1 MQPNIKPALIFNS
14 GHSPACSPPT
24 VRFWRQEAVD
34 WPEAHPGPCALE
46 SGGSGSGQC
55 HSSAFGLPVGPCQ
68 HLCFSGTGTRAGT
81 VMCAGGWTEM
91 VNAEKEQDSSYPIKP
106 QMDSSLTLVSQVNSE
121 TSPRL
126 MVMTTLSHT
135 ASLNFLPK
143 MSSMGLLWPPMVL
156 ESSRTVPSH
165 RLVR

>member
-1 MQPNIKPALIFNS
+1 
-14 GHSPACSPPT
+14 
-24 VRFWRQEAVD
+24 
-34 WPEAHPGPCALE
+34 
-46 SGGSGSGQC
+46 
-55 HSSAFGLPVGPCQ
+55 
-68 HLCFSGTGTRAGT
+68 
-81 VMCAGGWTEM
+81 M